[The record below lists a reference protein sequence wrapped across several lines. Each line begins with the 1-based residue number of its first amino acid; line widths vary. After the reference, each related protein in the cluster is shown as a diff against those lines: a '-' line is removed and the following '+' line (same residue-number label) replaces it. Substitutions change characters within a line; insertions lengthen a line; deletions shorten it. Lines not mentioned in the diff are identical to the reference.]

1 MDWRW
6 QSDEEQHELIIDFAR
21 EAHVWGHLNYYV
33 YVKNVNSDNLV
44 RLYIEFE
51 EEKTEVYLFDD
62 ISSKYIREQY
72 INVNEDEIIKLD
84 MQMIYNFK
92 LVRII
97 PPHGHV
103 PIDSYFRIK
112 LKSKAENKGFISVE
126 DEVHINTR
134 NKKYGF

>member
-51 EEKTEVYLFDD
+51 EEKTSDSE
-62 ISSKYIREQY
+62 S
-72 INVNEDEIIKLD
+72 NDE
-84 MQMIYNFK
+84 
-92 LVRII
+92 
-97 PPHGHV
+97 GHSNRTV
-103 PIDSYFRIK
+103 STAK
-112 LKSKAENKGFISVE
+112 KSKTLRQSTTKEMA
-126 DEVHINTR
+126 
-134 NKKYGF
+134 